1 MSKLVGRWEVIS
13 MSRKKDIFKKD
24 LINKPIRSTLCISG
38 FLMCM
43 PLVILITLRFV
54 DWCARGWCEGLFTRL
69 EGGID
74 TWFSFYGSYLG
85 VLAAVVS
92 GLITLRLS
100 IKIDLWDRVSK
111 LSDMYVRTVSM
122 YDFLIEYKPSVMVY
136 NEENK
141 RYCFQ
146 ITFEKYQP
154 YYQID
159 VLEVEWGTFEDSK
172 ESRNFQKINGAKAYF
187 EQKEMSRLYIYCD
200 DFKENIQKESL
211 NYYYH
216 LLAYEPIT
224 MKSFERKRILKI
236 KLKMREKLF
245 EKQPEDFD
253 VILEIILENKEYKEN
268 CMNLECLDYDI
279 SINI

>member
-1 MSKLVGRWEVIS
+1 MSH
-13 MSRKKDIFKKD
+13 KKEILKKG
-24 LINKPIRSTLCISG
+24 LINEPIRSTLLISG
-38 FLMCM
+38 LLMCLPFVM
-43 PLVILITLRFV
+43 LLILRFV
-54 DWCARGWCEGLFTRL
+54 DWCGQGWCEKLFTRL

-111 LSDMYVRTVSM
+111 LCDMNVRTICL
-122 YDFLIEYKPSVMVY
+122 YDFWSEYKPSVMVY

-154 YYQID
+154 YYKVD
-159 VLEVEWGTFEDSK
+159 VMEVEWGTFEGSE
-172 ESRNFQKINGAKAYF
+172 ESRMFRKIDGIKAYF

-200 DFKENIQKESL
+200 DFTENIQKKSL

-245 EKQPEDFD
+245 EKLPEDFD
-253 VILEIILENKEYKEN
+253 ITLEIVLENKEYKDE

-279 SINI
+279 SINV